1 MFCEFACVII
11 PLYCC
16 FSEFHSSVLVI
27 QERDEAG
34 CITPLPARVSKTHTT
49 QVQRVGVPV
58 IVQFSHPRPPPLRS
72 RGKGTKLLIQ
82 LLYDLCQITVY
93 RGVFCPLYFSPF
105 HTCKL
110 FRLVLNSPR
119 QGCVLFSIFK
129 EKFALC
135 NICPLT
141 MWGQKKWGWGCLFSP
156 GCSIISLSLTL
167 SVPSYPKLHIAT
179 ARSNFSIIASFQLK
193 WWL

>member
-49 QVQRVGVPV
+49 QVQRVGLPV
-58 IVQFSHPRPPPLRS
+58 IVQFSHPQPPPLRS

-82 LLYDLCQITVY
+82 LLYDFCHSIQGFLSPVFFTPCIFHPFTYANTILPGLKFGQTGLCFV
-93 RGVFCPLYFSPF
+93 
-105 HTCKL
+105 
-110 FRLVLNSPR
+110 
-119 QGCVLFSIFK
+119 
-129 EKFALC
+129 
-135 NICPLT
+135 
-141 MWGQKKWGWGCLFSP
+141 
-156 GCSIISLSLTL
+156 
-167 SVPSYPKLHIAT
+167 
-179 ARSNFSIIASFQLK
+179 
-193 WWL
+193 

>member
-34 CITPLPARVSKTHTT
+34 CITPLPAWVSKTHTT

-93 RGVFCPLYFSPF
+93 RSVFCPLVFFTPCIFSPF

-110 FRLVLNSPR
+110 LGLVLYSPR
-119 QGCVLFSIFK
+119 QLVFCLSIFK

-135 NICPLT
+135 YICPLT
-141 MWGQKKWGWGCLFSP
+141 MWGQKNEGGGVYFPLGAVLC
-156 GCSIISLSLTL
+156 LSLKK
-167 SVPSYPKLHIAT
+167 SVK
-179 ARSNFSIIASFQLK
+179 SNTCK
-193 WWL
+193 